1 MRVFSCSFS
10 TVLFPWHA
18 CFLIEVVCVIHC
30 VSLLFSFLHSDSV
43 IYNGWSVKALVN
55 LFVMLCGKRL
65 KELY

>member
-1 MRVFSCSFS
+1 
-10 TVLFPWHA
+10 LFY
-18 CFLIEVVCVIHC
+18 
-30 VSLLFSFLHSDSV
+30 FLHSDSV